1 MRKLLLLLPALALAW
16 SVPSAHAFD
25 MEAEAGRLAAED
37 FNQAVLN
44 ARKFAEIKDY
54 EMFCKSM
61 FRAEQ
66 QITTW
71 FAAIQKH
78 DPGMD
83 VFKARQQAKQ
93 SADSCRESGYY

>member
-1 MRKLLLLLPALALAW
+1 
-16 SVPSAHAFD
+16 
-25 MEAEAGRLAAED
+25 
-37 FNQAVLN
+37 
-44 ARKFAEIKDY
+44 DY

-83 VFKARQQAKQ
+83 IFKARQQAKQ